1 MFDLEGMSDRELRD
15 RSEKVVGEELGIIA
29 TLATLDFENDFRC
42 LGELLAKASLLGVL
56 QRDASRVVIEYP

>member
-29 TLATLDFENDFRC
+29 TLAAFENDFRC